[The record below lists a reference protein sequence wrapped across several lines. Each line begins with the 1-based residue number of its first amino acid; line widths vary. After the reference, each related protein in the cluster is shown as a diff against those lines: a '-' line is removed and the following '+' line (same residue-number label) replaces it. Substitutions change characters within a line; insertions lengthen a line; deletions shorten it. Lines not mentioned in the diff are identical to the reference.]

1 MEKEDM
7 QTVLNRT
14 FVASIAIATL
24 LSACAMSEPTV
35 QSGPDAETIDG
46 NLYKVDNSRVDESYI
61 DPTVDFSRFDKIF
74 IAQLD
79 VSSVEVIEVRQ
90 SSIRRI
96 NWELG
101 ENELAMLQN
110 IYAVSMNEQVFTEGG
125 YEPASEAGENVLML
139 RIALQEIAPTAPFDT
154 VENRGIGRQAT
165 LTEGSGSLTIKGILQ
180 DGGSGEIIGLFSDEQ
195 ESDTFWGRNDR
206 FRNRQDVKN
215 IFNGWAKLFRAKLD
229 KVHGKSQG

>member
-1 MEKEDM
+1 MKM
-7 QTVLNRT
+7 TNTL
-14 FVASIAIATL
+14 IAVISAIILIA
-24 LSACAMSEPTV
+24 LSGCAGEATI
-35 QSGPDAETIDG
+35 QSGPDAETANG

-74 IAQLD
+74 VAQLD
-79 VSSVEVIEVRQ
+79 VSGVEVVEVRQ

-101 ENELAMLQN
+101 EDELSMLQN
-110 IYAVSMNEQVFTEGG
+110 IYAVSMTEQIFTEGG
-125 YEPASEAGENVLML
+125 YEPATEAGENVLML

-154 VENRGIGRQAT
+154 TQNRGIGRQAT
-165 LTEGSGSLTIKGILQ
+165 FTEGSGSLTIKGILQ

-215 IFNGWAKLFRAKLD
+215 IFNGWARLFRTKLD
-229 KVHGKSQG
+229 KVHGTSE